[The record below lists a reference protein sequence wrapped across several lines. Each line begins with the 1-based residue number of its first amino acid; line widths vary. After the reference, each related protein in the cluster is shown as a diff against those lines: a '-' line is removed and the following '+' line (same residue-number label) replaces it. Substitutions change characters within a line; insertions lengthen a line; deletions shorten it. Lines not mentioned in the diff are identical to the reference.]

1 MADCGGGDPRAAA
14 KRGFAHARPRSR
26 WLASGGRGRTGR
38 QPAHDR
44 GCRTGGLHA
53 RIARS
58 RRRLHASAR
67 RYRRFGGGTGIRLV
81 GGAHRRNVLRKAARG
96 AGGGSLRFS
105 EPPAGRN
112 GHADIKNVSDERL
125 RDMAEA
131 LPQIVWITDA
141 SGMIEY
147 YSRRWFEY
155 SGASTDNSDPKHW
168 RGFVHPEDFDRLI
181 SSWRD
186 AAALGRSWQAE
197 YRLRRVDGSY
207 RWHLGQAV
215 PVTDSDGNVIRWF
228 GSATDIDGQKCV
240 EVELSRT
247 AAERAR
253 LLQQK
258 DILLLEIQHR
268 VRNNLQLISSLL
280 SLQNRT
286 ITDPGTLQQFI
297 EDRGR
302 IQTVAQVHEQ
312 LYLTDEPDRMDF
324 AALLREMC
332 LNQSKPNI
340 EVTCRRDGPLN
351 LPIDEATPLALI
363 ANELISNAVEYAYPA
378 DGGLRV
384 GGGEV
389 RVFWRAVPLARS
401 NCASRTTGSAC
412 RLIWSGIRPAWE
424 CGWSGSWRDSCMAV
438 SKRAQAPAGCAL
450 ASASSAIQCR
460 SLGCSMAARP
470 SGYQGNH
477 LGRPFD
483 SFGRF
488 GPAQRSNPPDCY
500 APPGLCGHCGRT
512 RDQHSRA
519 AYRRG
524 CRASGLHGCLCGHA
538 QEFLDYVV
546 MALRPIAG
554 AAHSPEIDDVADQIQ
569 RVGFDRLWEV

>member
-1 MADCGGGDPRAAA
+1 
-14 KRGFAHARPRSR
+14 
-26 WLASGGRGRTGR
+26 
-38 QPAHDR
+38 
-44 GCRTGGLHA
+44 
-53 RIARS
+53 
-58 RRRLHASAR
+58 
-67 RYRRFGGGTGIRLV
+67 
-81 GGAHRRNVLRKAARG
+81 
-96 AGGGSLRFS
+96 
-105 EPPAGRN
+105 
-112 GHADIKNVSDERL
+112 
-125 RDMAEA
+125 MAEA

-141 SGMIEY
+141 SGVIEY

-155 SGASTDNSDPKHW
+155 SGASPDSSDPKHW
-168 RGFVHPEDFDRLI
+168 RGFVHPEDLERLI

-186 AAALGRSWQAE
+186 AAALGQPWQAE
-197 YRLRRVDGSY
+197 YRLRRADGSY

-215 PVTDSDGNVIRWF
+215 PVTDSDGRVMRWF

-240 EVELSRT
+240 EAELSRT

-286 ITDPGTLQQFI
+286 ITDPETLQQFI
-297 EDRGR
+297 EARGR

-332 LNQSKPNI
+332 LNQSKPGI
-340 EVTCRRDGPLN
+340 EVTCRRDGPLD

-389 RVFWRAVPLARS
+389 RVILEGRSPGEVELRVEDDGIGLPPDLERHQASLGMRLVRQLARQLRGEYRNELGRRRDARERPLRQPS
-401 NCASRTTGSAC
+401 GAGTRSVRWPART
-412 RLIWSGIRPAWE
+412 
-424 CGWSGSWRDSCMAV
+424 V
-438 SKRAQAPAGCAL
+438 
-450 ASASSAIQCR
+450 
-460 SLGCSMAARP
+460 ARP

-477 LGRPFD
+477 FGRPLD
-483 SFGRF
+483 RGRF
-488 GPAQRSNPPDCY
+488 GPAQQFQLARFMLHQGRAVIDPVTVVIIENAVQRLVLRIVDVAADDAIDA
-500 APPGLCGHCGRT
+500 APPRFLDQGVFIVGDELAPVLDLVLQVTRERPVGIAQLQPAPVEPLVDQLGCRVGMGSQSDRARAPAPPRCRT
-512 RDQHSRA
+512 G
-519 AYRRG
+519 RRG
-524 CRASGLHGCLCGHA
+524 
-538 QEFLDYVV
+538 
-546 MALRPIAG
+546 
-554 AAHSPEIDDVADQIQ
+554 
-569 RVGFDRLWEV
+569 